1 MIMSCDSSIAMCGT
15 ADIAMYRQV
24 QEVEEV
30 TFICTK
36 VKTDGFPHQEAKV
49 LQCHFTILAK

>member
-1 MIMSCDSSIAMCGT
+1 MSCDSSIAMCGT
-15 ADIAMYRQV
+15 ADIAMHRQV

-30 TFICTK
+30 TFVCTK